1 MKASGIIEKFEGDQ
15 IAMNM
20 WQNYILAESLDQAVS
35 ALAEWGEAGRI
46 IAGGTDLILEI
57 QRGIRPEIKTIID
70 ITKIPGLE
78 EIWEDQDGVIHIGPL
93 ATHHHVVASDLIREN
108 AFVLIQASWG
118 VGSPQLRNRGT
129 IVGNLVTA
137 SPANDTITPLMGLDA
152 KLALLSTR
160 GERIVPLSDFYT
172 GVRKTVMEPDEVVT
186 DIFFD
191 APGLDTVSYFTRMIL
206 RKTVAISVTNVSIV
220 LRLDGNTVRDAR
232 ITLGAAAPT
241 IIHAEAAEAYLDG
254 KSLTEEVIAEAAS
267 LAADATKPI
276 TDLRG
281 SAEYRKYMIEVLA
294 KRGLTA
300 IHGGVNKDEVPR
312 EPVMLMGEGAKT
324 EQAVAPWTGEE
335 IHTWINGEEY
345 RFTTGFDKT
354 LLNLIRE
361 EVGLVGTK
369 EGCGEGECGA
379 CTVHLD
385 GRAVNSCLVP
395 AARAHGSKIV
405 TIEGLG
411 TEESPHMLQES
422 FVKYGAIQCGY
433 CTPGFIMSA
442 AKLLEERDD
451 PSLEDIQTAISGNL
465 CRCTG
470 YYKIIEAIEKANQAM
485 QPTSGEQD
493 N

>member
-1 MKASGIIEKFEGDQ
+1 MRVHDTLGKFKGERID
-15 IAMNM
+15 MNM
-20 WQNYILAESLDQAVS
+20 WQNYILAESLEHAVS
-35 ALAEWGEAGRI
+35 ALAEWGEEGRI

-57 QRGIRPEIKTIID
+57 QRNTRPGVKTIID

-78 EIWEDQDGVIHIGPL
+78 DIWEDEDGVIHIGPL
-93 ATHHHVVASDLIREN
+93 ATHHHVVASDLIREK
-108 AFVLIQASWG
+108 AFVLTQASWG

-129 IVGNLVTA
+129 VVGNLVTA
-137 SPANDTITPLMGLDA
+137 SPANDTIAPLMGLDA

-191 APGLDTVSYFTRMIL
+191 APGPNIQSYFTRMIL

-220 LRLDGNTVRDAR
+220 LRLDEGKVSDAR

-241 IIHAEAAEAYLDG
+241 IIHAEAAEAFLEG
-254 KSLTEEVIAEAAS
+254 KTLTEEVIAEAS
-267 LAADATKPI
+267 QRAADATRPI
-276 TDLRG
+276 SDLRG
-281 SAEYRKYMIEVLA
+281 SKEYRKYMIGVLA

-300 IHGGVNKDEVPR
+300 IRDGVNKDEVPL
-312 EPVMLMGEGAKT
+312 EPVFLMGDGAKT
-324 EQAVAPWTGEE
+324 ESPVEPWTGDE
-335 IHTWINGEEY
+335 IHTWINGKEY

-361 EVGLVGTK
+361 DAGLIGTK
-369 EGCGEGECGA
+369 EGCAEGECGA
-379 CTVHLD
+379 CTVYLD

-411 TEESPHMLQES
+411 TDVAPHPVQDS
-422 FVKYGAIQCGY
+422 FVKYGAIQCGF
-433 CTPGFIMSA
+433 CTPGFVMSA
-442 AKLLEERDD
+442 AKLLEERED
-451 PSLEDIQTAISGNL
+451 PTLQDIQTAISGNL

-470 YYKIIEAIEKANQAM
+470 YFKIIEAIEKASQEMRPNR
-485 QPTSGEQD
+485 GEQS